1 MTVTLVTL
9 LKRREGMS
17 KADFVAYYET
27 HHRRIGERVLAGWA
41 TRYVRRFLF
50 PSDGEDQLC
59 DADVVME
66 IDFPDAATRDACF
79 AAMVDPGWWMLL
91 ETAAVFL
98 IGEPLVGQIVEPLL
112 FGSQTRLSP
121 LAVLLGTAFWTLLW
135 GPVGLVLAVP
145 LTLAVVVMG
154 QHIPRLEFLR
164 ILLGNEPVLEPQE
177 QLYHQ
182 LLAGEAIEAAKEAD
196 RWTVSA
202 VHPLAVVPDALDRVL

>member
-79 AAMVDPGWWMLL
+79 AAMVDPAIAAEIAEDEARLFDRSRIRTFTVEERVSDLL
-91 ETAAVFL
+91 
-98 IGEPLVGQIVEPLL
+98 
-112 FGSQTRLSP
+112 
-121 LAVLLGTAFWTLLW
+121 
-135 GPVGLVLAVP
+135 
-145 LTLAVVVMG
+145 
-154 QHIPRLEFLR
+154 
-164 ILLGNEPVLEPQE
+164 
-177 QLYHQ
+177 
-182 LLAGEAIEAAKEAD
+182 
-196 RWTVSA
+196 TV
-202 VHPLAVVPDALDRVL
+202 